1 MGLKFL
7 LLSKN
12 KWSQAKPFLTDANGV
27 AVDRMS
33 AVNQETHVDA
43 PSVMKQEAIA
53 VLISF

>member
-43 PSVMKQEAIA
+43 PPVMKQETIA
-53 VLISF
+53 VLKKE